1 MGGAMALHLAGR
13 YHPEV
18 AGVFA
23 LSSFLNKDSVAFQVS
38 SYHTSA
44 TSAFH
49 ADEVTPW
56 ASVCVCVC
64 FRPLKSASGKACPSP
79 RCSSATAPRMSW
91 CPTDGERRPR
101 RCCRRLA

>member
-49 ADEVTPW
+49 ADEVTP
-56 ASVCVCVC
+56 
-64 FRPLKSASGKACPSP
+64 
-79 RCSSATAPRMSW
+79 
-91 CPTDGERRPR
+91 
-101 RCCRRLA
+101 